1 MVLPEIVNLHY
12 EILLCLSIC
21 KSVAVLKIESI
32 HDLKKPK
39 NVYED

>member
-32 HDLKKPK
+32 HDFKKPK